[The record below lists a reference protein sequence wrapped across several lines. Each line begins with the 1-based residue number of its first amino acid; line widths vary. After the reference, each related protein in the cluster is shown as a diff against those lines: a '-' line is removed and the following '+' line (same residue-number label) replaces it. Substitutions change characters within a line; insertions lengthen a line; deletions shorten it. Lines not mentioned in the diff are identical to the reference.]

1 MSAHKVALWTFA
13 VSGGFYMIISIALA
27 FRGTY
32 VFHVTD
38 HMKRAKA
45 GDRYSKIA
53 VANYLVFCIA
63 GLTLVSLKVVF
74 RAGGQ

>member
-1 MSAHKVALWTFA
+1 
-13 VSGGFYMIISIALA
+13 
-27 FRGTY
+27 
-32 VFHVTD
+32 
-38 HMKRAKA
+38 MKRAKA

-63 GLTLVSLKVVF
+63 GLTLVSLKVVY